1 MIYNGSS
8 YNENWKISKLA
19 ELGTFARGVSK
30 HRPRN
35 DPKLFENGKYPLVQ
49 TGDVKEAT
57 LYLSKHEQE
66 YGDFGLK
73 QSKLWNTGTLCI
85 TIAANIAETAILAY
99 PMCFPDSIVGF
110 SAYPEKSSEEFM
122 YYIFEY
128 IKKSIQNAA
137 TGSIQDNINLEY
149 LMSLD
154 FKIPE
159 KKYQDMIVLILSSI
173 DRKILINNAI
183 NDNLEQQAKL
193 LYDYWFTQFDFPD
206 ENGKPYRSSGGK
218 MVWNEQLKMEIP
230 FSWICS
236 KMENAIEAV
245 RTGLNPRNNFQL
257 GNGNIQYI
265 TVKNLCLNG
274 SLDFSGCDT
283 IDEQARQIVHR
294 RSDIQRDDILF
305 ASIAPLGRCYLIQE
319 NPTNWDINE
328 SVFSIRYNSSV
339 LTAEYLYMN
348 LQSETFVKRATAC
361 STGSIFKGI
370 RINSL
375 MDSEIIL
382 PPLSVTKE
390 FSKEIKP
397 LFALQK
403 ELDRETHTLIQLR
416 DWLLLMLMNG
426 QATISD

>member
-1 MIYNGSS
+1 MFY
-8 YNENWKISKLA
+8 
-19 ELGTFARGVSK
+19 
-30 HRPRN
+30 
-35 DPKLFENGKYPLVQ
+35 
-49 TGDVKEAT
+49 
-57 LYLSKHEQE
+57 
-66 YGDFGLK
+66 
-73 QSKLWNTGTLCI
+73 
-85 TIAANIAETAILAY
+85 ILHA
-99 PMCFPDSIVGF
+99 
-110 SAYPEKSSEEFM
+110 K
-122 YYIFEY
+122 
-128 IKKSIQNAA
+128 
-137 TGSIQDNINLEY
+137 
-149 LMSLD
+149 
-154 FKIPE
+154 
-159 KKYQDMIVLILSSI
+159 
-173 DRKILINNAI
+173 

-236 KMENAIEAV
+236 KIENAIEAV
-245 RTGLNPRNNFQL
+245 RTGLNPRNNFKL
-257 GNGNIQYI
+257 GNGTIQYI

-283 IDEQARQIVHR
+283 IDEQARQIIHR
-294 RSDIQRDDILF
+294 RSDIQIGDILF

-319 NPTNWDINE
+319 KPSNWDINE

-348 LQSETFVKRATAC
+348 LQSEAFVKRATAC
-361 STGSIFKGI
+361 STGSIFNGI

-403 ELDRETHTLIQLR
+403 ELDREIHTLIQLR
-416 DWLLLMLMNG
+416 DLLLPMLMNG

>member
-1 MIYNGSS
+1 M
-8 YNENWKISKLA
+8 L
-19 ELGTFARGVSK
+19 
-30 HRPRN
+30 
-35 DPKLFENGKYPLVQ
+35 
-49 TGDVKEAT
+49 
-57 LYLSKHEQE
+57 
-66 YGDFGLK
+66 
-73 QSKLWNTGTLCI
+73 
-85 TIAANIAETAILAY
+85 
-99 PMCFPDSIVGF
+99 
-110 SAYPEKSSEEFM
+110 
-122 YYIFEY
+122 
-128 IKKSIQNAA
+128 
-137 TGSIQDNINLEY
+137 
-149 LMSLD
+149 
-154 FKIPE
+154 
-159 KKYQDMIVLILSSI
+159 
-173 DRKILINNAI
+173 

-397 LFALQK
+397 LLALQK

-416 DWLLLMLMNG
+416 DWLLPMLMNG

>member
-1 MIYNGSS
+1 MTPGNFFEKGGFKPNNGKERYYTGTYPKEYLCHKGDLIVAMTQQAEGLLGSTALVP
-8 YNENWKISKLA
+8 ENNKYLHNQRIGLITCDEKRL
-19 ELGTFARGVSK
+19 
-30 HRPRN
+30 N
-35 DPKLFENGKYPLVQ
+35 KLFAYYLFMTKSVREQLERSSSGTK
-49 TGDVKEAT
+49 VKHT
-57 LYLSKHEQE
+57 S
-66 YGDFGLK
+66 
-73 QSKLWNTGTLCI
+73 
-85 TIAANIAETAILAY
+85 
-99 PMCFPDSIVGF
+99 
-110 SAYPEKSSEEFM
+110 PEKIYDVEVEIPDVISQQK
-122 YYIFEY
+122 I
-128 IKKSIQNAA
+128 A
-137 TGSIQDNINLEY
+137 NL
-149 LMSLD
+149 LW
-154 FKIPE
+154 
-159 KKYQDMIVLILSSI
+159 SI
-173 DRKILINNAI
+173 DEKIANNNAI

-206 ENGKPYRSSGGK
+206 ESGKPYRSSGGK
-218 MVWNEQLKMEIP
+218 MVWNEQLKIEIP
-230 FSWICS
+230 FSWVCS

-245 RTGLNPRNNFQL
+245 RTGLNPRNNFKL
-257 GNGNIQYI
+257 GNGNIKYI

-283 IDEQARQIVHR
+283 IDEQARQIIHR
-294 RSDIQRDDILF
+294 RSDIQIDDILF

-348 LQSETFVKRATAC
+348 LQSEAFVKRATAC

-416 DWLLLMLMNG
+416 DWLLPVLMNG